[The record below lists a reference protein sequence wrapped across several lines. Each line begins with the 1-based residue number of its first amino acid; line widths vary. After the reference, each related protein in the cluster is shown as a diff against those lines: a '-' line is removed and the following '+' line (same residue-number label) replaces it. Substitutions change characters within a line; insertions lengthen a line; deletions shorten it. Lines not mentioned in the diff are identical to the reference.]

1 MKRILS
7 LITAFA
13 RIDRKTAPAGG
24 LTNSYLAVI
33 LKIERGAAGRRLAPQ
48 KLITQKRVTACLEAG
63 RLLLFCLK
71 KQANDTDDH
80 KTELKQI

>member
-33 LKIERGAAGRRLAPQ
+33 LKIEKGAAGTVSPL
-48 KLITQKRVTACLEAG
+48 RVL
-63 RLLLFCLK
+63 
-71 KQANDTDDH
+71 
-80 KTELKQI
+80 